1 MTGPA
6 RGPHA
11 WVPEFVQLGAI
22 RGSSFL
28 FMPGLTV
35 TFVIPGFAVRYG
47 VLFLGETLTPWM
59 LLCAGV
65 IVCGTALSTALPGA
79 PQPSRARRA

>member
-35 TFVIPGFAVRYG
+35 TFVIPGFAV
-47 VLFLGETLTPWM
+47 
-59 LLCAGV
+59 
-65 IVCGTALSTALPGA
+65 LSAA
-79 PQPSRARRA
+79 CSSSARR